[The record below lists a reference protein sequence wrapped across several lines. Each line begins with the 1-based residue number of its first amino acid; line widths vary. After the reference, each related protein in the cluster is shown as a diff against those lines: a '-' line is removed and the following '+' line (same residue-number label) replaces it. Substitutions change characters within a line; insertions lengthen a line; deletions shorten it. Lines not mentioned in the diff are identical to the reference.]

1 MPPQQSFEQEQQ
13 EKYLKN
19 IERLRSG
26 LGVAFCTKDKEGGT
40 NTLQEQIA
48 LAEEM
53 GLATIQL
60 DFRNRKLEDIL
71 GAKDIMLE
79 YRRLHPDVTVSIHGE
94 TPKIDDSTLDFKNH
108 KLTLG
113 EIEFLQ
119 EMSGESYTVH
129 PPHINSKFF
138 NELPEDVREKIL
150 QNYADMFAEAV
161 FKAVGADKRFSLAFE
176 NMSNTGEAGSWGQ
189 NVEDILIL
197 IKRVEN
203 AIIDRG
209 IDSEIARS
217 FVGATLDINHAL
229 HGAKLEDYDSVLNS
243 WFSKLGEYLKVVHL
257 YTPSEAGE
265 DFKRKC
271 KASLELA
278 AQYNPNALLF
288 METKQKPDATKR
300 SYDVLKG
307 V

>member
-1 MPPQQSFEQEQQ
+1 MPPQQNPEQEKQ
-13 EKYLKN
+13 EKYLEN
-19 IERLRSG
+19 IERLRQG
-26 LGVAFCTKDKEGGT
+26 LGIALCTKNKEGGI
-40 NTLQEQIA
+40 NSLQEQIT

-53 GLATIQL
+53 GLARIQL
-60 DFRNRKLEDIL
+60 DFRNRNLEDIL
-71 GAKDIMLE
+71 GAKDAMLE
-79 YRRLHPDVTVSIHGE
+79 YRRSHPDVAISIHGE

-129 PPHINSKFF
+129 PPQINFKFF

-150 QNYADMFAEAV
+150 QNYANMFAEAV
-161 FKAVGADKRFSLAFE
+161 LKAIGSDKRFSLAFE
-176 NMSNTGEAGSWGQ
+176 NMSKTGEEGSWGQ
-189 NVEDILIL
+189 NVEDILML
-197 IKRVEN
+197 IKKVEN
-203 AIIDRG
+203 VIIEKG
-209 IDSEIARS
+209 IESEVARS
-217 FVGATLDINHAL
+217 FVGATLDVNHAL
-229 HGAKLEDYDSVLNS
+229 HGYKPEDYDGILYS
-243 WFSKLGEYLKVVHL
+243 WFTKLGEYLKVVHL
-257 YTPSEAGE
+257 YTPSDAGE

-271 KASLELA
+271 KVSLELA

-300 SYDVLKG
+300 SYDILKG